1 MLPLANLTGDPA
13 QEYFSDGMTDAL
25 ITNLAS
31 LPALRVI
38 SRQSVMRYK
47 GSAKPLPEIAREL
60 GVEGVVEGS
69 VVRSGGRVRITAQL
83 VHAPTDR
90 HLWAHSYER
99 RMEDVLALQGEVS
112 RAIAEEVRLTVGT
125 KESQRLTPERTVKP
139 EAYDAYL
146 LGRHHWN
153 QRTAQSLDKALS
165 YFQAA
170 IAADPDFALAHA
182 GLALAY
188 GPRLVYGYVPP
199 GHGLAEQKTAALRA
213 LELDPGLGEAR
224 AALGS
229 VRTQE
234 WDWQGAE
241 TEFRNAI
248 EDSNT
253 GTALWYA
260 WYLYAVGRAD
270 EAVVQQRRALEL
282 DPLDIAG
289 NRGLA
294 QFLGATGQD
303 EAALAQWNR
312 VLELEPDHAQSELQ
326 LALFHFERGRIARA
340 QYISSAPVSLAPED
354 PLTVASSPS
363 PCAVSGNP
371 GEARQLLGRVEGA
384 VGQPLRSKVLP
395 AYVHLALDERD
406 RAFALLEKPTGQVT
420 RCSSRSRWAMWA
432 SSISPRSSGR
442 PARRSTLRRSAA
454 ADGPGPAGTRKPSE
468 MKSRWRRGCRHLCT
482 LLCILPIPVL
492 AQTKG
497 SDLSR
502 NSALVLDWANRVMAN
517 DPKVRATAEAALVQ
531 GAGRS
536 LPLLRRFLNRG
547 NEDLDLETFEI
558 IRRIGPPA
566 IPLLVDLLRDE
577 RVSIRRSAVDALIDL
592 APDTEWIQPAL
603 RRALRD
609 EDSEVAGDAARALG
623 ALGKRASPSVRAL
636 VKTLSHEDPYVRV
649 YAAEA
654 LASIGPKAG
663 AATRDLARALG
674 DPIPGV
680 RWAAGEALASI
691 GPAAQSAV
699 PQLIEALKDE
709 FLYVRICAA
718 GALGSLGPK
727 AQTAREA
734 LRAAA
739 NDPTMRYEA
748 EWALNRIAGVESGE
762 PVISPV
768 VPAPSVA
775 PQPQTTVAQTGN
787 PPVDW
792 DTTTGRNIVWSVEL
806 GNETFGRPVVAGDAV
821 YVGTDNARQLNPAFQ
836 EECGVLMAFR
846 VTDGRFLW
854 QDLAPRVERGLRE
867 FLLPS
872 TTSAPYV
879 EGNRLYYVTAECQ
892 LRSLDTQGFRDGEN
906 SGPYREEVFK
916 DNAAADI
923 AWELDMCGRLGVF
936 PHEATNSEVLPVGD
950 LLMVSTSNGQNEGHT
965 RVPSPRAPSLI
976 AVNKHSGE
984 VVWRAIGPGEQV
996 LHGQWSSPVAANV
1009 NGRIQ
1014 VLFGGGDGWLRAY
1027 DAASGHEVWRFDGN
1041 PKDARWL
1048 PRPGVLS
1055 RSSIIASPVFADG
1068 RVFIAMGQSPG
1079 HGNGPSLIYA
1089 ISPNGQGDVTESRL
1103 LWTSREVGR
1112 VVGTPIAKDGLLYV
1126 GDLGGTVHCLDAA
1139 TGAHVWKHETNEAI
1153 WGCLLLAGDRLYVG
1167 NVEGSMTVLRAGR
1180 RKELLAQIEM
1190 DAPLYSRPAL
1200 IGDALY
1206 LATARRLY
1214 LIAAKP

>member
-1 MLPLANLTGDPA
+1 MTAHGRRVPLQQA
-13 QEYFSDGMTDAL
+13 
-25 ITNLAS
+25 
-31 LPALRVI
+31 
-38 SRQSVMRYK
+38 
-47 GSAKPLPEIAREL
+47 
-60 GVEGVVEGS
+60 
-69 VVRSGGRVRITAQL
+69 
-83 VHAPTDR
+83 
-90 HLWAHSYER
+90 
-99 RMEDVLALQGEVS
+99 
-112 RAIAEEVRLTVGT
+112 
-125 KESQRLTPERTVKP
+125 TVK
-139 EAYDAYL
+139 
-146 LGRHHWN
+146 
-153 QRTAQSLDKALS
+153 Q
-165 YFQAA
+165 
-170 IAADPDFALAHA
+170 
-182 GLALAY
+182 GLN
-188 GPRLVYGYVPP
+188 
-199 GHGLAEQKTAALRA
+199 
-213 LELDPGLGEAR
+213 
-224 AALGS
+224 S
-229 VRTQE
+229 
-234 WDWQGAE
+234 
-241 TEFRNAI
+241 F
-248 EDSNT
+248 
-253 GTALWYA
+253 
-260 WYLYAVGRAD
+260 
-270 EAVVQQRRALEL
+270 
-282 DPLDIAG
+282 
-289 NRGLA
+289 
-294 QFLGATGQD
+294 
-303 EAALAQWNR
+303 
-312 VLELEPDHAQSELQ
+312 
-326 LALFHFERGRIARA
+326 
-340 QYISSAPVSLAPED
+340 VSLAA
-354 PLTVASSPS
+354 T
-363 PCAVSGNP
+363 
-371 GEARQLLGRVEGA
+371 
-384 VGQPLRSKVLP
+384 
-395 AYVHLALDERD
+395 
-406 RAFALLEKPTGQVT
+406 
-420 RCSSRSRWAMWA
+420 M
-432 SSISPRSSGR
+432 
-442 PARRSTLRRSAA
+442 
-454 ADGPGPAGTRKPSE
+454 
-468 MKSRWRRGCRHLCT
+468 RHLLIYT

-492 AQTKG
+492 AQTKD
-497 SDLSR
+497 SDLSG
-502 NSALVLDWANRVMAN
+502 NSALVSDWADRVMAN

-531 GAGRS
+531 GAGGS
-536 LPLLRRFLNRG
+536 LPLLRRLLNRG
-547 NEDLDLETFEI
+547 NEDLDVATFEI

-566 IPLLVDLLRDE
+566 IPLLVDLLRHE
-577 RVSIRRSAVDALIDL
+577 RASFRRSAVDALIDL
-592 APDTEWIQPAL
+592 APDTEPIQPAL

-609 EDSEVAGDAARALG
+609 EDSQVAGDAARALG
-623 ALGKRASPSVRAL
+623 ALGNRASPSVRAL
-636 VKTLSHEDPYVRV
+636 VKTLSHENPYVRV

-663 AATRDLARALG
+663 ASTNDLARALG

-699 PQLIEALKDE
+699 PQLIEALEDE

-739 NDPTMRYEA
+739 NDPRMRYEA
-748 EWALNRIAGVESGE
+748 EWALNRIVGVDSGE

-775 PQPQTTVAQTGN
+775 PPPQTTVAQTGN

-792 DTTTGRNIVWSVEL
+792 DTTTGRNVVWSVEL
-806 GNETFGRPVVAGDAV
+806 GSETFGRPVVAGDAV
-821 YVGTDNARQLNPAFQ
+821 YVGTDNARQLNPALQ
-836 EECGVLMAFR
+836 EEAGVLMAFR
-846 VTDGRFLW
+846 VTDGRLLW

-906 SGPYREEVFK
+906 SGPH
-916 DNAAADI
+916 I

-976 AVNKHSGE
+976 AVNKHSGK

-996 LHGQWSSPVAANV
+996 LHGQWSSPVAADV

-1027 DAASGHEVWRFDGN
+1027 DAPSGHEIWRFDGN

-1055 RSSIIASPVFADG
+1055 RGSIIASPVFADG

-1079 HGNGPSLIYA
+1079 HGNGPSLIHA
-1089 ISPNGQGDVTESRL
+1089 ISPHGQGDVTESRL

-1112 VVGTPIAKDGLLYV
+1112 VVGTPLVKDGLLYV

-1167 NVEGSMTVLRAGR
+1167 DVGGSMTVLRAGR

-1190 DAPLYSRPAL
+1190 EAPLYSPPAL

-1206 LATARRLY
+1206 LATAHRLY